1 MDKWKIGLVLYCA
14 LVVYVSSM
22 SPGELPKTGVAVSDK
37 VIHLVEYAI
46 MGFLHGELLAK
57 GVPASLGV
65 YSPFCACFGIADECW
80 QDWLATGRS
89 PDVWDA
95 AADAAGA
102 FIGLILSMVF
112 WKRLG

>member
-1 MDKWKIGLVLYCA
+1 MVKWKIGLGLYCA
-14 LVVYVSSM
+14 LVLYVSSM

-37 VIHLVEYAI
+37 AIHLVEYAI
-46 MGFLHGELLAK
+46 MGILAWGAFGKGGSGFPWGLLA
-57 GVPASLGV
+57 
-65 YSPFCACFGIADECW
+65 FCACFGIADECW
-80 QDWLATGRS
+80 QDWLGTGRS

-112 WKRLG
+112 WKR

>member
-1 MDKWKIGLVLYCA
+1 MHMNMWKIGLGLYCA
-14 LVVYVSSM
+14 LVLYVSSI
-22 SPGELPKTGVAVSDK
+22 SSGELPKTGVAVSDK

-46 MGFLHGELLAK
+46 MGVLAWGAFGKGSSGFPWGLLA
-57 GVPASLGV
+57 
-65 YSPFCACFGIADECW
+65 FCACFGIADECW
-80 QDWLATGRS
+80 QDWLGTGRS

-112 WKRLG
+112 WKR